1 MTNIKVGDKV
11 IFTTSLDIND
21 FSISKREYLLGNMNT
36 IFTVKKV
43 HNTVDSEIEIYLDDV
58 SLDDCYF
65 KENEVELIALELPTL
80 TPIEYNKQF
89 DEIIFKS
96 LLDICQL
103 KGVELKSSSELI
115 QDIRYS
121 IIGRMA
127 NYHMNVSPP
136 QYKVGDTIYVDGKE
150 CKIIFLGNESY
161 GVLNVTDYS
170 VIGSGYGVDLQTFI
184 GDLDN
189 EGRLVGGE

>member
-1 MTNIKVGDKV
+1 MTTIKKGDKV
-11 IFTTSLDIND
+11 KFTTSLDIND
-21 FSISKREYLLGNMNT
+21 FSTSKREYLLGNMNT
-36 IFTVKKV
+36 IFTVKKI
-43 HNTVDSEIEIYLDDV
+43 HDTGGEIEIYLDDI

-65 KENEVELIALELPTL
+65 KENEVELIALELTTL
-80 TPIEYNKQF
+80 TPIEYTKQF

-161 GVLNVTDYS
+161 GVLNVINYS